1 MSDPAPTRLRTFR
14 PASLLLAASVLSVGV
29 FTGPAW
35 ADAHDAQAALSAA
48 PAAVQTAIQ
57 GELAKQPGLRIEALE
72 FEDYGED
79 SVYGITFE
87 GPDGSYD
94 MYYAMDGYLLERV
107 EEVEV
112 AQLPAAVRK
121 TISTEFPGDRIDEAE
136 KITAEDEVLYAVEV
150 ETKVGRTERE
160 LEVLLSDQGEMLEIY
175 IDLQVDEDDV
185 VDEHG
190 DAEDHV
196 HDAADG

>member
-1 MSDPAPTRLRTFR
+1 
-14 PASLLLAASVLSVGV
+14 
-29 FTGPAW
+29 
-35 ADAHDAQAALSAA
+35 
-48 PAAVQTAIQ
+48 
-57 GELAKQPGLRIEALE
+57 
-72 FEDYGED
+72 
-79 SVYGITFE
+79 
-87 GPDGSYD
+87 
-94 MYYAMDGYLLERV
+94 
-107 EEVEV
+107 
-112 AQLPAAVRK
+112 AVRK